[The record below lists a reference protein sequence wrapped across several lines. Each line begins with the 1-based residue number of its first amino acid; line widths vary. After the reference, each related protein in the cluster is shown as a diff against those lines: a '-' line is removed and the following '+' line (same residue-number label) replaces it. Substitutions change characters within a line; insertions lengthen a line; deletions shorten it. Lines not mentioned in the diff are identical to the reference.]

1 MIFGK
6 ETQYPSDP
14 EELFQSERAL
24 AEDEDEVDEDDEDDE
39 DDKDDDDSLLPETPM
54 PDTQPET
61 SNRRSQS
68 QTVPI

>member
-14 EELFQSERAL
+14 EELFQSQGAL
-24 AEDEDEVDEDDEDDE
+24 AEDEDEVDEDD
-39 DDKDDDDSLLPETPM
+39 DDSLLLETPM